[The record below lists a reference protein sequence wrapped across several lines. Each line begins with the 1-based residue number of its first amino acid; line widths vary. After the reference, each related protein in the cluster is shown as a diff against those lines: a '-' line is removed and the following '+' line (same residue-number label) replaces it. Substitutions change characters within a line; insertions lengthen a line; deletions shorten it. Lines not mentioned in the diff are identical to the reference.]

1 MDTYMYQLILTDK
14 HVQSNKLDIPVNFK
28 ETFNIKFLY
37 WAYLSINGEDY
48 KIYLSEKGYDFYEMR
63 PSRFVSK
70 DFKSGDKLT
79 IIIKPQQPIYYKK
92 SPYTY
97 ENPVRIIDSINY
109 IKEPT
114 GYLCG
119 QSCVAML
126 ASKPVD
132 EVIELMCTD
141 KGTHI
146 FHIKTALEYYGIK
159 HAKSLKK
166 YKEGATLPD
175 ICILELELPSY
186 KHWSLYFKGKYF
198 DPEFG
203 ILDNCINDSRILRFL
218 EIT

>member
-1 MDTYMYQLILTDK
+1 MDCFEYDLVLNNNHI
-14 HVQSNKLDIPVNFK
+14 QSKELDIPINFK
-28 ETFNIKFLY
+28 DTFNIRFVY
-37 WAYLSINGEDY
+37 WAYLNINGKDY
-48 KIYLSEKGYDFYEMR
+48 KCYLSEKGNNLYKMR
-63 PSRFVSK
+63 PSGFVSK

-79 IIIKPQQPIYYKK
+79 IIIKPQEPIYYKK

-97 ENPVRIIDSINY
+97 ENLVRIIDSINY

-159 HAKSLKK
+159 HAKSLKNLK
-166 YKEGATLPD
+166 KA
-175 ICILELELPSY
+175 
-186 KHWSLYFKGKYF
+186 
-198 DPEFG
+198 
-203 ILDNCINDSRILRFL
+203 
-218 EIT
+218 

>member
-1 MDTYMYQLILTDK
+1 MDCFEYDLVLNNNHI
-14 HVQSNKLDIPVNFK
+14 QSKELDIPINFK
-28 ETFNIKFLY
+28 DTFNIRFVY
-37 WAYLSINGEDY
+37 WAYLNINGKDY
-48 KIYLSEKGYDFYEMR
+48 KCYLSEKGNNLYKMR
-63 PSRFVSK
+63 PSGFVSK

-166 YKEGATLPD
+166 YKEGMILPN
-175 ICILELELPSY
+175 ICVLDLELPSY
-186 KHWSLYFKGKYF
+186 SHWSLYFNGKYY

-203 ILDNCINDSRILRFL
+203 ILDKCTENSNYKTFFRN
-218 EIT
+218 